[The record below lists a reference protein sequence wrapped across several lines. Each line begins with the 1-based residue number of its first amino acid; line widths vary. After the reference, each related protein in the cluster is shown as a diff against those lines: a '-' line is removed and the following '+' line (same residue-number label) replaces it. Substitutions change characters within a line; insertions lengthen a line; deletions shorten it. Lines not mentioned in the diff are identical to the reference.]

1 MDDFTRRFRW
11 SVALLFV
18 ALLLWANGVLC
29 LGDERRD
36 DEAQV
41 ESAPMDDGAVKLS
54 RMKTIESQPS
64 RIIKSQ
70 PLPTIKDGQLT
81 STRVVVPPN
90 HWEADGTGE
99 QKNKQ
104 TKTTLGV
111 LQRLQ
116 IRGTALLSY
125 NIQDVEA
132 KSSSGRAAFVQENY
146 GSAKSLYHYTSVIAE
161 GQLIGKLRVRAQFN
175 TPSYNPRS
183 NTFVLEYPM
192 GNFLLRYGDLT
203 LSFSGNRFA
212 SLSRWTRGI
221 ELRYSLDGNA
231 EKVYG
236 IGQGST
242 SGNELII
249 VTAEGK
255 SQVKRDVIQGNNT
268 SGPFFLSSSPVVE
281 GSEQV
286 FVDMR
291 LMKRGE
297 DYQIDYDVG
306 TITFLGATIIPS
318 TSTIVVT
325 YEAAQPGEGIGRFWG
340 ARLNWR
346 SGNSMRIGV
355 SFLTQ
360 GAAQRQAGDASRK
373 LREEFVGANTVGPF
387 QLSQRPIVEGSET
400 VSVNGIPHVRDK
412 DYIINYISGL
422 ITFVRPVPAGAIIAV
437 EYEQR
442 VSHGAVIG
450 QLSVMGIDADI
461 KLGSIGSA
469 NLQWAF
475 SNGPTRSGTAIEI
488 SSQLSLGRLEQGKTR
503 GKREEAKQRG
513 NEVSDVAGTPTQS
526 PEDEGLKEITTRVD
540 QGERWGASA
549 QQGEALR
556 LPTPRTPSASLRRS
570 LGEPSWSGIG
580 YGGGSTYTLSG
591 VARTQLS
598 LRLLKVTPGF
608 SRIENADFYQNESG
622 VEVNLTHRFTEHL
635 SLTSQWVN
643 ASSSYLRG
651 AYSNAQSSTSSN
663 RFYATLSYEKPNAP
677 VIRLAYQRF
686 GFGGSSKSDYASASA
701 LISYRRGRWGVDT
714 AYEDNSQSVA
724 GLLNTARVRTR
735 AFRFTSSF
743 EPSEKLSLSVDY
755 SSNRS
760 SGVSQSSSVS
770 NLLFGVRFQPW
781 RSMQLSLT
789 HNILVGSSGTGL
801 GSFITGGASGTYSGL
816 PYITNPYGFGYGGYT
831 TPISL
836 GGYGT
841 LTASQRPVAGLGG
854 TAPIGYSSPS
864 MNSSWGNEVW
874 RSRQV
879 GSNMTGATSNTNTNT
894 NNRSII
900 TTASLDWQPSSRL
913 SLACQWSYQFTRGS
927 SFIADYKNTDY
938 GAQLTYQLSS
948 KVTLMGH
955 LSRQKNSFFNPNSD
969 AFTSIYGLGMQYAGK
984 RLNMSLSL
992 DTLSSVT
999 SQQLSSEGEFK
1010 NKFSS
1015 ATLNVGYRLG
1025 ERLDLSGTFVHARN
1039 KGMGGYGQNSFRVA
1053 VGYRIFEQ
1061 LWLDL
1066 NIERIDRKDLAG
1078 TNSDYKATILSF
1090 QLRGSF

>member
-1 MDDFTRRFRW
+1 MDVFTKKFRW
-11 SVALLFV
+11 SVT
-18 ALLLWANGVLC
+18 LLLIALFWCASGALC
-29 LGDERRD
+29 LG

-41 ESAPMDDGAVKLS
+41 ESTPVDDGAVRL
-54 RMKTIESQPS
+54 RRIENFESQPS

-70 PLPTIKDGQLT
+70 PLPTIKDGQLA
-81 STRVVVPPN
+81 SGRIVVPPN
-90 HWEADGTGE
+90 RLDTDKASER
-99 QKNKQ
+99 KNKQ
-104 TKTTLGV
+104 TKTTLGL
-111 LQRLQ
+111 LQKLQ
-116 IRGTALLSY
+116 VRGTAFLSY

-146 GSAKSLYHYTSVIAE
+146 GVAKSLYHYTSVIAE

-183 NTFVLEYPM
+183 NTFVVEYPM
-192 GNFLLRYGDLT
+192 GNFLLRYGDMS

-221 ELRYSLDGNA
+221 ELRYSLDGKA

-242 SGNELII
+242 SGNELVI

-268 SGPFFLSSSPVVE
+268 SGPFFLSSSPIVE

-291 LMKRGE
+291 LMRRGE

-346 SGNSMRIGV
+346 NSNGMRIGF

-360 GAAQRQAGDASRK
+360 GAAQRQVSETSRK

-400 VSVNGIPHVRDK
+400 VTVNGILQVKGK

-442 VSHGAVIG
+442 ISHGAIIG
-450 QLSVMGIDADI
+450 QHSVIGIDADI

-475 SNGPTRSGTAIEI
+475 SNGPTRDGTAIEI
-488 SSQLSLGRLEQGKTR
+488 SSQLSFGRLGQSKTR
-503 GKREEAKQRG
+503 PKGDADKPKAD
-513 NEVSDVAGTPTQS
+513 EVADVADSPMQL
-526 PEDEGLKEITTRVD
+526 PEDEGLKETITKVT
-540 QGERWGASA
+540 QGERWRRDI
-549 QQGEALR
+549 QQGEAGKLT
-556 LPTPRTPSASLRRS
+556 TPRMPSASFRRS
-570 LGEPSWSGIG
+570 LNEPSPFGIG
-580 YGGGSTYTLSG
+580 FDRGSIYTSSG
-591 VARTQLS
+591 VARSQLS

-622 VEVNLTHRFTEHL
+622 IEVNLTHRFTEHL

-651 AYSNAQSSTSSN
+651 AYSSGHSSTSSN
-663 RFYATLSYEKPNAP
+663 RFYAAISYEKPDAP
-677 VIRLAYQRF
+677 AIRLAYQRF
-686 GFGGSSKSDYASASA
+686 SFGGDSKSGYANVSA
-701 LISYRRGRWGVDT
+701 LISYRKERWSVNA
-714 AYEDNSQSVA
+714 AYEDNSQSI
-724 GLLNTARVRTR
+724 GSLLNTARVKTR
-735 AFRFTSSF
+735 ALRFTGAF

-760 SGVSQSSSVS
+760 SSVNQSSSVS
-770 NLLFGVRFQPW
+770 NLLFGMRFQPW
-781 RSMQLSLT
+781 RSMQFSLT
-789 HNILVGSSGTGL
+789 HNILVGSSSTGF

-831 TPISL
+831 APISL

-841 LTASQRPVAGLGG
+841 LGASQRPIVGLGG
-854 TAPIGYSSPS
+854 VAPIGYSAPTMS
-864 MNSSWGNEVW
+864 SSWGDVGW
-874 RSRQV
+874 RLRQV
-879 GSNMTGATSNTNTNT
+879 ESGMTNATSNATS
-894 NNRSII
+894 NNKSII
-900 TTASLDWQPSSRL
+900 TTALLDWQPSSRL
-913 SLACQWSYQFTRGS
+913 SLTCQWSYQLTHGS

-938 GAQLTYQLSS
+938 SAQLAYQLSS

-969 AFTSIYGLGMQYAGK
+969 AFTSIYGLGMQYAGRK
-984 RLNMSLSL
+984 LNMSLSL

-999 SQQLSSEGEFK
+999 SQQLSSEGKFK

-1015 ATLNVGYRLG
+1015 ATLNVGYRLS
-1025 ERLDLSGTFVHARN
+1025 ERFDLMGTFVHARN
-1039 KGMGGYGQNSFRVA
+1039 KGMGGYGQNSFRIA

-1061 LWLDL
+1061 LWLDI
-1066 NIERIDRKDLAG
+1066 NMERIDRKDLAG
-1078 TNSDYKATILSF
+1078 TNSDYKATIISF
-1090 QLRGSF
+1090 QLRGNF